1 MATKIINVLKDDK
14 FEDILNIF
22 RKTPAQEVIFVLP
35 KKAKAF
41 DKEEN
46 FSLLAQESQ
55 DAGKSVLV
63 MASDPAVINMATKYE
78 LGVLLNEVTQKKKK
92 EATLLSAN
100 LPHKKS
106 SIESII
112 LEPVKESIA
121 TDEPES
127 TITDEVSNIED
138 RELESKDE
146 DSEDNTVAPLSAG
159 IAEDEVNVDN
169 AVADFAENSPVDNE
183 FESPYIIQTAVKRS
197 KPITDVYE
205 SESEE
210 QASNLKISRR
220 SQRLSKIPLKKAE
233 NSDRLSS
240 GSDEVLDMRK
250 KSQDNI
256 TDQLQNI
263 WKSYPG
269 ESSFRNKSYKQKRYS
284 ASNFSLKFQNLSGF
298 FHLKNRALVIFG
310 GLAIIILGVI
320 VYVSVGSAKVFLKSR
335 PHDLKFSMQVSVS
348 DKYLSMDVDSRKIP
362 GQLFSIRKSVEKSF
376 PATGEKDV
384 AQKARGMLT
393 VYNEYGT
400 APQILIATTR
410 FESEK
415 GLIFRT
421 LKTITVP
428 GTTVKNGVITPGQ
441 VTVEVIADKA
451 GSDYNIEPGKFT
463 IPAFKEKGDTDRF
476 GKYYAKSSELI
487 RGGIIGKAKVITE
500 QDYMKAKTEVQE
512 EAINEVKQALAT
524 QTANLEIINFY
535 EPKISE
541 IKATGQI
548 DEAVDNFSVSS
559 SAELETMGY
568 KKDDLYS
575 LISAYVQKTNDF
587 IIFPEKLDIK
597 IEDTKINQEQK
608 IVGFTSSVKG
618 SGFSKIDQEMILN
631 ELLNKNEA
639 QIKDYLKNME
649 NIVSAKVI
657 LSPFWVKKVP
667 RYKEKVKI
675 EIQYD

>member
-159 IAEDEVNVDN
+159 IA
-169 AVADFAENSPVDNE
+169 
-183 FESPYIIQTAVKRS
+183 
-197 KPITDVYE
+197 
-205 SESEE
+205 
-210 QASNLKISRR
+210 
-220 SQRLSKIPLKKAE
+220 
-233 NSDRLSS
+233 
-240 GSDEVLDMRK
+240 SDEVLDMRK

-559 SAELETMGY
+559 
-568 KKDDLYS
+568 
-575 LISAYVQKTNDF
+575 
-587 IIFPEKLDIK
+587 
-597 IEDTKINQEQK
+597 
-608 IVGFTSSVKG
+608 
-618 SGFSKIDQEMILN
+618 
-631 ELLNKNEA
+631 
-639 QIKDYLKNME
+639 
-649 NIVSAKVI
+649 
-657 LSPFWVKKVP
+657 
-667 RYKEKVKI
+667 
-675 EIQYD
+675 